1 MNSDGHTI
9 SLILAGNPRQ
19 FGVLVD
25 RYKDRAFALAFR
37 LLKSREEAEEAVQ
50 DSFVKAYRSIAEF
63 RGESGFGTWFYRIL
77 YNNCMTRLTRRPE
90 AAISI
95 HASESD
101 EAENI
106 IESGEPDMLESI
118 VSDERYELLNSE
130 IQKLPEKYRTIV
142 VLFYVQE
149 QRYEEIASIL
159 SVPVSTVKTHLFRAR
174 SLLKKRLL
182 DRYNEDMRA
191 A

>member
-1 MNSDGHTI
+1 MDSDSHII
-9 SLILAGNPRQ
+9 SLVLAGNARQ

-37 LLKSREEAEEAVQ
+37 LLKSREESEEAVQ
-50 DSFVKAYRSIAEF
+50 DSFVRAYRSIAEF

-77 YNNCMTRLTRRPE
+77 YNNCLTRLSRRPE
-90 AAISI
+90 AAVSI
-95 HASESD
+95 HASEAD
-101 EAENI
+101 DGEFV
-106 IESGEPDMLESI
+106 IESGEPGVLESI
-118 VSDERYELLNSE
+118 VADERYELLNLE

-149 QRYEEIASIL
+149 QKYEEIASIL
-159 SVPVSTVKTHLFRAR
+159 GVPVSTVKTHLFRAR
-174 SLLKKRLL
+174 SLLKKRLR
-182 DRYNEDMRA
+182 DRYNEEMRA